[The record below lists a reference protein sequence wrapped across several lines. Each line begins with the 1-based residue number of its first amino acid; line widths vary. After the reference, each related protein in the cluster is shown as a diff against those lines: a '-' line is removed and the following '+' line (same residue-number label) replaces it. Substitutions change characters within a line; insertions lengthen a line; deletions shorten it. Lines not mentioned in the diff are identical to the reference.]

1 MAGDIFEEDVVNCS
15 EEGCV
20 HFEVPYTESDLH
32 QMRSLVDR
40 SLECSQEII
49 IECLGA
55 ALKVSLLPLPLITS
69 IIVIFRVLTIKRVK
83 MKSADPKIKC

>member
-1 MAGDIFEEDVVNCS
+1 MAGEILEEDVVNCPK
-15 EEGCV
+15 EGCV
-20 HFEVPYTESDLH
+20 HFEVPYTESELH

-55 ALKVSLLPLPLITS
+55 PLKVSLLQLPTPNHKYNCHFQG
-69 IIVIFRVLTIKRVK
+69 VNHKKVGNK
-83 MKSADPKIKC
+83 KSRS